1 MRQSG
6 ILLPVTSLPS
16 PYGIGTMGKAAYNW
30 IDFLEN
36 AKQSYWQV
44 LPLGPT
50 SFKDSPYQTFSAFA
64 GNPYLIDLDMLV
76 EEGLLEENDLSEYM
90 TSELTIDYGLL
101 YSWRFKILKKAY
113 ERFDENDEDFKA
125 FNKNESYWLNDYAL
139 FMAIKNY
146 FQGRSWQEW
155 PNEFKLR
162 KKVAIDK
169 FIKGNEVEIKFYK
182 FIQFIFAKQW
192 HKLKAYANEKKVEII
207 GDVPIYVALDSVDVW
222 SNPEEYQL
230 DNDLKPKRVAGCPP
244 DDFAKKGQLWG
255 NPLYDYHKMEKNN
268 FKWWNARIKKSFELY
283 DVVRIDH
290 FRGFE
295 SYYSIDALEETAENG
310 KWVKGPGMK
319 LFKSI
324 KDSKDLHIIAEDL
337 GFLTPA
343 VHKLLKQTGFPGMKI
358 LQFGFDKDG
367 DSPYAPHNYL
377 PNCIVYTGTHDNP
390 PIRTWFETLDKE
402 TKHMVSEYV
411 NLTSDDK
418 ICDRMVRLALSSVA
432 NIAIIPIQDYLGLG
446 IESRI
451 NTPSTSENN
460 WQWRLDEKY
469 ITKELADYILFLTR
483 LYRRTNFKIE
493 V

>member
-1 MRQSG
+1 MKYEEVVRYIEDIPKFTKKHTLLHTREFMRRLGNPCQGRKVLHVAGTNGKGSVCAYMQA
-6 ILLPVTSLPS
+6 ILLFEGKRVGFFTSPHLVKLNER
-16 PYGIGTMGKAAYNW
+16 IRINGKD
-30 IDFLEN
+30 IDDDTFCRIFAKVRQVAEELE
-36 AKQSYWQV
+36 K
-44 LPLGPT
+44 
-50 SFKDSPYQTFSAFA
+50 
-64 GNPYLIDLDMLV
+64 
-76 EEGLLEENDLSEYM
+76 EGLEHPSYFEFLYGMGMLAFEENDAEYIVLETGLGGRLDATNSFEHPFLSVI
-90 TSELTIDYGLL
+90 TSIGLDHTEILGDTIE
-101 YSWRFKILKKAY
+101 KIAGEKA
-113 ERFDENDEDFKA
+113 
-125 FNKNESYWLNDYAL
+125 
-139 FMAIKNY
+139 
-146 FQGRSWQEW
+146 G
-155 PNEFKLR
+155 
-162 KKVAIDK
+162 
-169 FIKGNEVEIKFYK
+169 
-182 FIQFIFAKQW
+182 
-192 HKLKAYANEKKVEII
+192 II
-207 GDVPIYVALDSVDVW
+207 
-222 SNPEEYQL
+222 
-230 DNDLKPKRVAGCPP
+230 
-244 DDFAKKGQLWG
+244 KKGV
-255 NPLYDYHKMEKNN
+255 PVFFDRSDE
-268 FKWWNARIKKSFELY
+268 RSSRVI
-283 DVVRIDH
+283 
-290 FRGFE
+290 
-295 SYYSIDALEETAENG
+295 EETAENG

-324 KDSKDLHIIAEDL
+324 KDCKDLHIIAEDL

-446 IESRI
+446 LESRI